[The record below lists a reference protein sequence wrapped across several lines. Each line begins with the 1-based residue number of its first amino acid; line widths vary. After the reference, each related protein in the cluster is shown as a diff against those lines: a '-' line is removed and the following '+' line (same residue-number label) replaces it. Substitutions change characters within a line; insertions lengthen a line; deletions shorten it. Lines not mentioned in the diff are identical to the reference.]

1 MFNVG
6 TRNVY
11 SIRTPMPYP
20 KISPQQIEQKLQKR
34 FLKDGHLSLANL
46 PKPSEFKD
54 MDRAIVRIVKAIH
67 TDEKIILI
75 GDYDVDGITST
86 TLMKMFFREIGV
98 DLEWIIPNRFR
109 DGYGLSPNLVP
120 QIEGYDL
127 VITVDN
133 GIAAVE
139 AARLCK
145 EMGIDL
151 IITDHHIVP
160 AVTPDAYAIVD
171 QKQENCPFPYE
182 EVCGA
187 QIAWYLIA
195 ALNKA
200 INANVDIKSYLG
212 LVSIAIIADM
222 MPLQHINRAMV
233 KAGLQLLNRSELP
246 AIKAFMEKLDK
257 GALSADDIGFQIA
270 PVLNSAG
277 RMDDAKWSVE
287 FLLSSNIYDAR
298 VRLDRLKDFN
308 EERKAIEQKI
318 TDEALQE
325 VDLND
330 EVIVVTGEDWHEGVV
345 GIVAARVGRRFEK
358 PCIVLAKGKNG
369 QLKGSGRSFHICNLF
384 KITSACRPLLNKFGG
399 HESAIGLSLDVNN
412 LEAFK
417 EQIQKEYRRE
427 NYEEQKVDP
436 DILGELS
443 FSHIDFTLVNM
454 LKLFEP
460 YGQGNPRVKFI
471 SKNVIIE
478 DVNDMGKE
486 KEHRRFSFSQ
496 NGVTQQAVLFKTKEV
511 FHIGQVVSVVYGINE
526 NHFNNR
532 VTLQLMVEKI
542 F

>member
-1 MFNVG
+1 
-6 TRNVY
+6 
-11 SIRTPMPYP
+11 MPYP
-20 KISPQQIEQKLQKR
+20 KITPQEIDQKLQKR

-54 MDRAIVRIVKAIH
+54 MDRAVARIVKAIH
-67 TDEKIILI
+67 TGEKIMLI
-75 GDYDVDGITST
+75 GDYDVDGVVST
-86 TLMKMFFREIGV
+86 TLINMFFRDIGV
-98 DLEWIIPNRFR
+98 DLAWIIPNRFK
-109 DGYGLSPNLVP
+109 DGYGLSPNLIP
-120 QIEGYDL
+120 RIEGFDL
-127 VITVDN
+127 VFTVDN

-139 AARLCK
+139 AAKMCE

-160 AVTPDAYAIVD
+160 AVIPEAYAIVD
-171 QKQENCPFPYE
+171 QKQADCPFPYE

-200 INANVDIKSYLG
+200 LNANVDMKSYLG

-257 GALSADDIGFQIA
+257 VVLDAEDIGFQIA

-287 FLLSSNIYDAR
+287 FLLSANIYDAR
-298 VRLDRLKDFN
+298 IRLDRLKDFN
-308 EERKAIEQKI
+308 ENRKAIEQKI
-318 TDEALQE
+318 TDEAINQ
-325 VDLND
+325 VDIND
-330 EVIVVTGEDWHEGVV
+330 DVLVVVGENWHEGVV

-358 PCIVLAKGKNG
+358 PCIVLTKSKMGE
-369 QLKGSGRSFHICNLF
+369 LKGSGRSFHVCNLF
-384 KITSACRPLLNKFGG
+384 KITTACRPLLNKFGG
-399 HESAIGLSLDVNN
+399 HEAAIGLSLNVEN
-412 LEAFK
+412 LEVFK
-417 EQIQKEYRRE
+417 QQIQQEYKA
-427 NYEEQKVDP
+427 EEYQEQLLDP

-443 FSHIDFTLVNM
+443 FSHISFDLVNK
-454 LKLFEP
+454 LKVYEP

-471 SKNVIIE
+471 SNNVLIE
-478 DVNDMGKE
+478 DVNEMGKE
-486 KEHRRFSFSQ
+486 KEHRRFTFSQ
-496 NGVTQQAVLFKTKEV
+496 NGFTQQAVLFKTKEV
-511 FHIGQVVSVVYGINE
+511 FHIGQVISVIYGLNE

-542 F
+542 L